1 MASLFVAIFAPLLSE
16 IYALKW
22 KSQRGDLLF
31 YLHFVHTIQPSPGT
45 ITKAQQKNTIV
56 KKRSWLNFQLAEKSL
71 VRQMT

>member
-45 ITKAQQKNTIV
+45 ITKAQQQQKTL
-56 KKRSWLNFQLAEKSL
+56 S
-71 VRQMT
+71 